1 MDLNFEPRSPST
13 QTADVF
19 ISVAHGPQ
27 HPALK
32 GRETLLS
39 PMVVCGPRDA
49 TVRLKKPA
57 VVSMPHC
64 AALPRG
70 GWSVTLLENDRESGG
85 GGGGWDRVVVL
96 GQETL
101 NTPVYAQLDLAQ
113 CHVVTDRLT
122 ALALTGESAKNG
134 RATKTLRLAAFAQE
148 GAPGSDITVR
158 VYCLQ
163 V

>member
-1 MDLNFEPRSPST
+1 M

-49 TVRLKKPA
+49 SVRLKKPA

-85 GGGGWDRVVVL
+85 GSEWERVVVL

-163 V
+163 ARR

>member
-1 MDLNFEPRSPST
+1 M

-49 TVRLKKPA
+49 SVRLKKPA

-85 GGGGWDRVVVL
+85 CGGGGGERVVVL